1 MFKMKGFKRSI
12 KSSRDAFI
20 ILSVL
25 TFFFSAQVALTIY
38 VDSSFLK
45 DTIVKT
51 PSLSQTNIWSDPEH
65 MVGAVYTFA
74 SLLTILGLLYS
85 TRILRKI
92 GNYRWTL
99 TLFILHA
106 LLLLG
111 LSIFENGWFILPM
124 FMIESALI
132 SILYFN
138 FDIFLERYSSDKD
151 TGVIRGAFITIG
163 SIAWLLPP
171 MIAGHIVEKSG
182 YSPLYFSG
190 AILIIPIIILLMRY
204 LSDFQDMEYD
214 DAPLLPTK
222 KIVQENPNIW
232 YGLASSLSL
241 QFFYAWMIIYMPILL
256 HDHIGFS
263 WNDIGLMLTCAL
275 TAFVIFPSPAG
286 WLADKWI
293 GEKELL
299 VIGFLIMGLS
309 SLVIPIFA
317 VATTSF
323 TAWALLLFVG
333 RTGASL
339 VDSMNE
345 VYFFKQI
352 DGHNAGLIG
361 YYRRM
366 RPLALIGAP
375 MLASMLL
382 EFEWFGIADLF
393 TILGFMMFAAIYFP
407 VKLKDTK

>member
-1 MFKMKGFKRSI
+1 MMHMFKKSI
-12 KSSRDAFI
+12 KNSREAFI
-20 ILSVL
+20 ILSIL
-25 TFFFSAQVALTIY
+25 TFFFSGQVALTIY

-45 DTIVKT
+45 ETISKT
-51 PSLSQTNIWSDPEH
+51 PSLSQTNLWSDPEH

-111 LSIFENGWFILPM
+111 LSIFESGWLILPM

-138 FDIFLERYSSDKD
+138 FDIFLERYSNDKD

-163 SIAWLLPP
+163 SLAWLIPP
-171 MIAGHIVEKSG
+171 MIAGRIVEQSG
-182 YSPLYFSG
+182 YSLLYFSG
-190 AILIIPIIILLMRY
+190 AIMIIPIIALLMRY
-204 LSDFQDMEYD
+204 LSDFQDMKYA

-222 KIVQENPNIW
+222 KIVRENPNIW
-232 YGLASSLSL
+232 YGLASSLAL

-256 HDHIGFS
+256 HDHIGFG
-263 WNDIGLMLTCAL
+263 WDEIGLMLTFAL

-286 WLADKWI
+286 WLADKVI

-299 VIGFLIMGLS
+299 VLGFIIMGVS
-309 SLVIPIFA
+309 SLMIPIFA

-323 TAWALLLFVG
+323 IAWTLLLFAG

-345 VYFFKQI
+345 IYFFKQI
-352 DGHNAGLIG
+352 DAHNAGLIG

-366 RPLALIGAP
+366 RPLALIAAP
-375 MLASMLL
+375 MIASAFL
-382 EFEWFGIADLF
+382 EFEWFNIADLF
-393 TILGFMMFAAIYFP
+393 TVLGFMMFIAIYFP
-407 VKLKDTK
+407 ARLKDTK

>member
-1 MFKMKGFKRSI
+1 MFKKSI
-12 KSSRDAFI
+12 KSSKEAFI

-25 TFFFSAQVALTIY
+25 TFFFSGQVALTIY
-38 VDSSFLK
+38 IDSSFLK
-45 DTIVKT
+45 EAITKT
-51 PSLSQTNIWSDPEH
+51 PSLIQTNFWSDPEH
-65 MVGAVYTFA
+65 MVGTVYTFA
-74 SLLTILGLLYS
+74 SFLTILGLLYS

-111 LSIFENGWFILPM
+111 LSIFQSGWLILPM
-124 FMIESALI
+124 FMVESALV

-138 FDIFLERYSSDKD
+138 FDIFLEKYSDD
-151 TGVIRGAFITIG
+151 ERTGVIRGVFMTVS
-163 SIAWLLPP
+163 SIAWLVPP
-171 MIAGHIVEKSG
+171 MIAGYIVERSG
-182 YSPLYFSG
+182 YSLLYFYG
-190 AILIIPIIILLMRY
+190 ALLIIPVIILLMRY
-204 LSDFQDMEYD
+204 LSDFQDLEYD
-214 DAPLLPTK
+214 DAPLLPTR
-222 KIVQENPNIW
+222 KIVHANPNIW

-256 HDHIGFS
+256 HDHLDFA
-263 WNDIGLMLTCAL
+263 WNDIGLMLTFAL

-299 VIGFLIMGLS
+299 ITGFVIMGVS
-309 SLVIPIFA
+309 SLIIPIFA

-323 TAWALLLFVG
+323 VAWTLLLFAG
-333 RTGASL
+333 RTGASI

-375 MLASMLL
+375 MLASVLL
-382 EFEWFGIADLF
+382 GFKWFNIADLF
-393 TILGFMMFAAIYFP
+393 TILGFLMLAAIYFP
-407 VKLKDTK
+407 ARLKDTR

>member
-1 MFKMKGFKRSI
+1 MFKKSI
-12 KSSRDAFI
+12 TSSRDAFI

-25 TFFFSAQVALTIY
+25 TFFFSGQVALTIY
-38 VDSSFLK
+38 IDSSFLK
-45 DTIVKT
+45 EAIMNT
-51 PSLSQTNIWSDPEH
+51 PSLSATNAWSDPEH
-65 MVGAVYTFA
+65 MVGTVYTFA
-74 SLLTILGLLYS
+74 SLLTLLGLLYS

-111 LSIFENGWFILPM
+111 LSLFQSGWLILPM

-138 FDIFLERYSSDKD
+138 FDIFLEKYSNDEH
-151 TGVIRGAFITIG
+151 TGVIRGVFMTVG

-171 MIAGHIVEKSG
+171 MIAGRIVEHSG
-182 YSPLYFSG
+182 YGLLYFYGS
-190 AILIIPIIILLMRY
+190 ILIIPVIILLMRY
-204 LSDFQDMEYD
+204 LSDFKDMKYD
-214 DAPLLPTK
+214 DAPLLPTR
-222 KIVQENPNIW
+222 KIFHANPNIW
-232 YGLASSLSL
+232 YGLASSLLL

-256 HDHIGFS
+256 HDHLGFA

-299 VIGFLIMGLS
+299 VVGFLIMGIT
-309 SLVIPIFA
+309 SLLIPIFA

-323 TAWALLLFVG
+323 TAWALLLFAG
-333 RTGASL
+333 RAGASL

-375 MLASMLL
+375 MLASTLL
-382 EFEWFGIADLF
+382 GFDWFTIADLF
-393 TILGFMMFAAIYFP
+393 TVLGFIMFAAIYFP
-407 VKLKDTK
+407 LQLKDTK

>member
-1 MFKMKGFKRSI
+1 MFKKSI

-25 TFFFSAQVALTIY
+25 TFFFSGQVALTIY
-38 VDSSFLK
+38 IDSSFLK
-45 DTIVKT
+45 DTITKT
-51 PSLSQTNIWSDPEH
+51 PSLADTTTWSDPEH
-65 MVGAVYTFA
+65 MVGTVYTFA
-74 SLLTILGLLYS
+74 SLLTLLGLLYS

-111 LSIFENGWFILPM
+111 LSIFQNGWLILPM

-138 FDIFLERYSSDKD
+138 FDIFLEKYSNDEH
-151 TGVIRGAFITIG
+151 TGVIRGVFITVG

-171 MIAGHIVEKSG
+171 MIAGRIVEHSG
-182 YSPLYFSG
+182 YGLLYFYG
-190 AILIIPIIILLMRY
+190 ALLVIPIIVLLMRY
-204 LSDFQDMEYD
+204 LSDFRDMEYD
-214 DAPLLPTK
+214 DAPLFPTR
-222 KIVQENPNIW
+222 KIFHANPNVW
-232 YGLASSLSL
+232 YGLASSLLL

-256 HDHIGFS
+256 HDHLGFT
-263 WNDIGLMLTCAL
+263 WKDIGLMLTCAL

-299 VIGFLIMGLS
+299 VLGFLIMGVT
-309 SLVIPIFA
+309 SLLIPIFV

-323 TAWALLLFVG
+323 TAWALLLFAG

-375 MLASMLL
+375 MIASTLL
-382 EFEWFGIADLF
+382 GFEWFTIADLF
-393 TILGFMMFAAIYFP
+393 TILGFIMFAAIYFP
-407 VKLKDTK
+407 LRLKDTK